1 MFCQQCGSEISEENK
16 FCSQCGFSL
25 EESKKYLTS
34 QSAGSE
40 NRQPSDNREQIAENT
55 QTVILSDIP
64 VSNAP
69 VPDTYYDENENAVEP
84 IFTSE
89 IAEKMKIKQMKTV
102 PSVIL
107 CVLFGLL
114 SFIMLLSAE
123 LLITARQALSSGSVS
138 AAVAGSDPS
147 DIKVG
152 AYVKTDAMKEIL
164 EEADIAPE
172 DLDDDITLSEFIPLL
187 FKDTEIDPEQLDD
200 FFKNSDIM
208 SIFSPLTANYEEYL
222 LTGEST
228 NEISV
233 KVIMDALKSRRRD
246 IRTYLGIDIQKY
258 DISIEDGLKSV
269 KSEINGLNAEN
280 ALGGIG
286 GYLHLALSPA
296 AIAVL
301 LVLAIAFSA
310 LIISTTKRVKPAV
323 LTLGICS
330 LTAGAAVAAVCLLNS
345 VLVSSLLPIDK
356 SIVKFL
362 SDILNNA
369 FFNFALKV
377 SLIFVGAGILLI
389 AVRIIIKAAENSKAK
404 KKGKD
409 AGQSTAKTA

>member
-1 MFCQQCGSEISEENK
+1 MFCQQCGSEISEKNK

-25 EESKKYLTS
+25 EESKKYLIP

-40 NRQPSDNREQIAENT
+40 ERQPSDNREQIAENT

-69 VPDTYYDENENAVEP
+69 VPDTYYDENENVVEP

-89 IAEKMKIKQMKTV
+89 IAEKMKIKQMKTL

-164 EEADIAPE
+164 EEANIAPE

-187 FKDTEIDPEQLDD
+187 FKDTEIDPEQLDE

-228 NEISV
+228 NEINV
-233 KVIMDALKSRRRD
+233 KVIMNALKSHRKD
-246 IRTYLGIDIQKY
+246 IRSYLGIDIQKY

-269 KSEINGLNAEN
+269 KSEIDGLNAEN
-280 ALGGIG
+280 ALGDIG
-286 GYLHLALSPA
+286 GYFHLALSPA
-296 AIAVL
+296 AIAIL
-301 LVLAIAFSA
+301 LVLAIGFSA

-330 LTAGAAVAAVCLLNS
+330 LIAGAAVAAVCLLNS

-362 SDILNNA
+362 SDILNTA
-369 FFNFALKV
+369 FLNFALKL

-389 AVRIIIKAAENSKAK
+389 AVRIIIKAAEKSKAK
-404 KKGKD
+404 KNRND
-409 AGQSTAKTA
+409 AKPSTV

>member
-25 EESKKYLTS
+25 EESKKYLTPR
-34 QSAGSE
+34 SAGSE
-40 NRQPSDNREQIAENT
+40 NRQPSDDREQISENT

-89 IAEKMKIKQMKTV
+89 IAEKIKIKQMKTV

-187 FKDTEIDPEQLDD
+187 FKDAEIDPEQLDE

-208 SIFSPLTANYEEYL
+208 SIFSPLTANYEGYL

-233 KVIMDALKSRRRD
+233 KVIMNALKSRRRD
-246 IRTYLGIDIQKY
+246 IRSYLGIDIQKY
-258 DISIEDGLKSV
+258 DVSIEDGLKSV
-269 KSEINGLNAEN
+269 KSEIDGLNAEN

-301 LVLAIAFSA
+301 LVLAIGFSA

-330 LTAGAAVAAVCLLNS
+330 LIAGAAVAAVCLLNS
-345 VLVSSLLPIDK
+345 VLVSALLPIDK

-369 FFNFALKV
+369 FFNFALKL

-389 AVRIIIKAAENSKAK
+389 AVRIIIKAAERSKAK
-404 KKGKD
+404 KNHNGAKP
-409 AGQSTAKTA
+409 STV